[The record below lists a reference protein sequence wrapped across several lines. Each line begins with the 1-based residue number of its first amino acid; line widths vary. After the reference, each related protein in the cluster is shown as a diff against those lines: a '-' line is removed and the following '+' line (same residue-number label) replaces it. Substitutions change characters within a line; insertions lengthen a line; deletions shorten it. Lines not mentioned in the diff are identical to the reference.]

1 MKFNKGISMIIII
14 GLTSFS
20 LLGQSLSTLSN
31 EELEAKKKEAV
42 ASENFELANQ
52 IKAEQNARKSI
63 DDKLI
68 EKNEELKTTLAN
80 EDFEKAEQL
89 KKEIAQLEE
98 DKAKLIELEED
109 RKIAMFEERYTD
121 VIDFE
126 RKISNLKAGIR
137 DEEVAINNN
146 TQNLDEVTKQLLQ
159 MPPADFAKSHREKQK
174 EMLLAKNESHKQDLI
189 NKPYNTKIVGSF
201 HFGFK
206 RIKPDVSVTS
216 PYYDE
221 SEMILNYHLSNSRW
235 WINKYIAGGTFFDF
249 AFGDYF
255 SYNLGGQMTAY
266 GDFDSFFVPYASF
279 GFGFGYRE
287 ENYDIKTSKISQEEG
302 NYIPFVFRLGA
313 NVFFNKQR
321 SIGIKT
327 EFAYYTNNV
336 HIPRFNIGLVWTRM
350 KRKDN
355 TWIQNKK

>member
-20 LLGQSLSTLSN
+20 LLGQSLNTLSN
-31 EELEAKKKEAV
+31 EELEVKKKKAV

-89 KKEIAQLEE
+89 KKEIAQLED

-109 RKIAMFEERYTD
+109 RKIAIFEERYTD

-137 DEEVAINNN
+137 EEEVAIISN

-159 MPPADFAKSHREKQK
+159 MTPADFAKSHREKQK
-174 EMLLAKNESHKQDLI
+174 EMLLAKSESHKQDLI
-189 NKPYNTKIVGSF
+189 NKPYNTKVVGSL

-206 RIKPDVSVTS
+206 SIKPDLPATS
-216 PYYDE
+216 TYYE
-221 SEMILNYHLSNSRW
+221 ENELVVNYHVSNSRW
-235 WINKYIAGGTFFDF
+235 WVNKYLAGGTFFDF

-255 SYNLGGQMTAY
+255 SLNLGSQMTAY
-266 GDFDSFFVPYASF
+266 GDFDSFFVPYTSF
-279 GFGFGYRE
+279 GLGFGIRE
-287 ENYDIKTSKISQEEG
+287 ENYDVKTSELNQEDG
-302 NYIPFVFRLGA
+302 TYLPLVYRLGA

-321 SIGIKT
+321 SIGLKT
-327 EFAYYTNNV
+327 EFAYYINNV